1 MMKNDRIPPTIID
14 FHVHLFPDRFFDA
27 IWRYFSK
34 DYGWD
39 VLHRLY
45 WRQCVGY
52 LRENNVGP
60 IVFSNYAHKRGVAAV
75 LNTWN
80 REILEQDPDL
90 YCFAAYHPDDEDGPK
105 MAGEILSHP
114 RVLGIKLQLLVQR
127 FYPHDERL
135 FPLYDLVM
143 ERGKRVLLHVGNGP
157 AGNEFVGLANFEKLM
172 RRYPELS
179 VNVAHMGGFEFK
191 EFFGLLP
198 DYPNLIFDT
207 AFAFLKGLGHVC
219 NVPAESLERYGDRIV
234 YGSDF
239 PNIIFPREEE
249 IEYLQGL
256 NLSEGFYRKVFYEN
270 GRRLITEHG

>member
-1 MMKNDRIPPTIID
+1 MAKKTTIPPTIID
-14 FHVHLFPDRFFDA
+14 FHVHLFPDRLFDA
-27 IWRYFSK
+27 IWKYFSR

-45 WRQCVGY
+45 WRQCIGY
-52 LRENNVGP
+52 LRERSVGP
-60 IVFSNYAHKRGVAAV
+60 IVFSNYAHKKGVAEM
-75 LNTWN
+75 LNAWN
-80 REILEQDPDL
+80 LQTLEQDPDL

-105 MAGEILSHP
+105 AAREVISHP
-114 RVLGIKLQLLVQR
+114 RVLGFKLQLLVQC

-143 ERGKRVLLHVGNGP
+143 EQGKRILLHVGNGP
-157 AGNEFVGLANFEKLM
+157 AGNEFVGLKNFETLM

-179 VNVAHMGGFEFK
+179 VNVAHMGGMEFR
-191 EFFGLLP
+191 EFFALLP
-198 DYPNLIFDT
+198 DYPNLMFDT

-219 NVPAESLERYGDRIV
+219 DVPAEELERYGDRIV

-249 IEYLQGL
+249 IEYLLGL
-256 NLSEGFYRKVFYEN
+256 NLSDEFYRKVFFEN
-270 GRRLITEHG
+270 GMRLIGRHS